1 MAKQPR
7 PIHGKVVAITG
18 GARGI
23 GRATARALLREGARV
38 AIGDLDSELARRT
51 AEELG
56 GGCIGLPLDV
66 TDRASFE
73 SFIDRVESAL
83 GPLDVLVNNAG
94 IMPLGPFHEESDE
107 TAIRQID
114 INLHGVITGT
124 KLALARM
131 RPRRSGHI
139 VNLASYAGRAPF
151 PGGAT
156 YVATKH
162 AVVGLTYSVWLENR
176 EQGIELSAVMPG
188 VVNTELAAGLAKS
201 RGFKPVEPEDV
212 ADAIVEALRHPRV
225 DVYVP
230 RSLRGMFRLGVVLP
244 TKGGELLAR
253 IFKGDRVL
261 VDADFARRA
270 TYEARAAR
278 SEPAVTPEG
287 EARPDEKPA
296 RVPEAADVTEPE
308 VEPAEKV
315 EAGG

>member
-7 PIHGKVVAITG
+7 PIQGKVAAVTG

-23 GRATARALLREGARV
+23 GRATAQALLREGVRV
-38 AIGDLDSELARRT
+38 AIGDVDVELAERT
-51 AEELG
+51 ARELG

-66 TDRASFE
+66 TGRASFE
-73 SFIDRVESAL
+73 SFLDRVEAEL

-131 RPRRSGHI
+131 RPRRTGHI
-139 VNLASYAGRAPF
+139 VNLASYAGRAPV

-162 AVVGLTYSVWLENR
+162 AVVGLTYAVWLENR
-176 EQGIELSAVMPG
+176 EQGVELSAVMPG
-188 VVNTELAAGLAKS
+188 VVNTELASGLAKS

-212 ADAIVEALRHPRV
+212 ANAIVEALRHPRI

-230 RSLRGMFRLGVVLP
+230 RSLGRMFRLGVLLP

-261 VDADFARRA
+261 ADADLARRA
-270 TYEARAAR
+270 AYEARAAR
-278 SEPAVTPEG
+278 SEPGVAPGGPADKPE
-287 EARPDEKPA
+287 PA
-296 RVPEAADVTEPE
+296 GMPQPES
-308 VEPAEKV
+308 EPAEKV
-315 EAGG
+315 EAG

>member
-23 GRATARALLREGARV
+23 GRATARVLLREGARV
-38 AIGDLDSELARRT
+38 AIGDLDSELAKAT
-51 AEELG
+51 AQELG
-56 GGCIGLPLDV
+56 GGCIGLALDV

-73 SFIDRVESAL
+73 SFIDRVESEL

-176 EQGIELSAVMPG
+176 DQGIELSAVMPG
-188 VVNTELAAGLAKS
+188 VVNTELAAGLAES

-212 ADAIVEALRHPRV
+212 AEAIVEALRHPRV

-244 TKGGELLAR
+244 IKGGELLAR

-270 TYEARAAR
+270 AYEARAAR

-287 EARPDEKPA
+287 EA
-296 RVPEAADVTEPE
+296 EP
-308 VEPAEKV
+308 EPAEKV
-315 EAGG
+315 EAAG